1 MGRKEWNQTKQ
12 FAHGELLWSL
22 DPRRASSTI
31 ALKDI
36 SLTTGW
42 ILTKLGR
49 NEPYMALFK
58 NCSNGSGL
66 LHIYICR
73 SHRLKIDFQDE
84 NFENLLVWNHKA

>member
-1 MGRKEWNQTKQ
+1 MGRKEWNQTKPLT
-12 FAHGELLWSL
+12 HGELLWSL
-22 DPRRASSTI
+22 DACCASSTI

-58 NCSNGSGL
+58 NCSNGFGL
-66 LHIYICR
+66 LHI
-73 SHRLKIDFQDE
+73 
-84 NFENLLVWNHKA
+84 